1 MKSVY
6 RYHEY
11 LFEIML
17 FLTYIIYFGTLIGIS
32 MVAPEYV
39 SSLDYYIKLYISLF
53 LIIRF
58 NPFMNTEFTK
68 FDKKIAYNAGFFLLT
83 TTAFT
88 SIIKNYFNR
97 AQTRIKNFVD
107 IDEVTK

>member
-1 MKSVY
+1 MKTIY

-11 LFEIML
+11 LFDIML
-17 FLTYIIYFGTLIGIS
+17 VLTYLIYFGALIGVTIL
-32 MVAPEYV
+32 APDYV

-58 NPFMNTEFTK
+58 NPFVTYEFTK
-68 FDKKIAYNAGFFLLT
+68 FDKKIAYNAGVFLLA

-88 SIIKNYFNR
+88 SIIKNYFSK
-97 AQTRIKNFVD
+97 AQLRFKNFVD
-107 IDEVTK
+107 INQFTK